1 MGTSKID
8 EKITR
13 LLNDNNVDKEKKI
26 AVLVKFQ
33 PKYLINFDRSTLH
46 QFEMEITN
54 VFEKIDYISG
64 LVSLRNIINL
74 SKIPE
79 IVAIEEDSNDVRALD
94 NPS

>member
-1 MGTSKID
+1 MDTSKID

-33 PKYLINFDRSTLH
+33 PKYLINFDRSTLD

>member
-1 MGTSKID
+1 MDTSKID

-33 PKYLINFDRSTLH
+33 PKYLINFDWSTLD